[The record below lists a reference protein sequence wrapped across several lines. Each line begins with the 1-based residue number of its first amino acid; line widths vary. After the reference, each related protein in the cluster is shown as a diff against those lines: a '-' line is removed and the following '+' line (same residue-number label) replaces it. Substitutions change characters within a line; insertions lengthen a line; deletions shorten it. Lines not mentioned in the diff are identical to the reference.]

1 MKHELKGF
9 LLRADLHFFFFS
21 LQRILV
27 DAWFCMVSTCL
38 SEKEKWVSLS
48 HLDVRSQSGDPMRD
62 VTKTRSSL
70 VRRGGTWGFA
80 LRWYIVIWVVEGFP
94 SQEEYH

>member
-1 MKHELKGF
+1 
-9 LLRADLHFFFFS
+9 
-21 LQRILV
+21 
-27 DAWFCMVSTCL
+27 
-38 SEKEKWVSLS
+38 
-48 HLDVRSQSGDPMRD
+48 MRD